1 MAYIFGYPEGTV
13 MPNGNMT
20 RAEAAAMISRLKN
33 YPLADSSEPKFT
45 DTPSGWYNAVIN
57 AVVKAGVMKGYPDGS
72 FKPQNPITRGE
83 FAQMLMPIDVN
94 KSGTA
99 PFDDV
104 KGHWA
109 EKAINQA
116 YANGRIQG
124 YPDGTFK
131 PNNPITRAEAAT
143 ILNRMFERKVT
154 EEGMR
159 KHRNEIHKFTDLT
172 TEHWG
177 YYELVEAANSHVY
190 VRMRKGAIDERW
202 IELIK

>member
-45 DTPSGWYNAVIN
+45 DTPSGWYNAV
-57 AVVKAGVMKGYPDGS
+57 
-72 FKPQNPITRGE
+72 
-83 FAQMLMPIDVN
+83 
-94 KSGTA
+94 
-99 PFDDV
+99 
-104 KGHWA
+104 
-109 EKAINQA
+109 
-116 YANGRIQG
+116 
-124 YPDGTFK
+124 
-131 PNNPITRAEAAT
+131 NPITRAEAAT

-190 VRMRKGAIDERW
+190 VRMRKGQ
-202 IELIK
+202 